1 MEAMRSLKRRLPG
14 IACHQMIPGA
24 RASGNG
30 PGRTRGGGYWLQR
43 GRLQPQHRRFGEVTS
58 RTRHQRPYARASKPR
73 DPFPAPFPPP
83 PASAGPQ
90 PPSSAV
96 CLTAARTGAHSQSGQ
111 RRPLDTEGS
120 QNRTSVSRY
129 RPARDTDIP
138 SRVARRPTKNRGRRA
153 EAVLRAYIP
162 VDRAR
167 SAIATGTPAA
177 LRMTGPGDPAA
188 RSAAVPSHL
197 VANHMTRA
205 ARRTPP
211 SPALPRLPAAVP
223 GPMIEPGW
231 ATRGHR
237 VRSPM
242 AARNHDSATGT
253 RWCCP
258 GCQQHAA
265 TSACEP
271 APGRRAPGSD
281 ADACRSR
288 AGRAMLR
295 GQIPPTNRQRMIKR
309 PDRLLAIRPLT
320 CTYW

>member
-1 MEAMRSLKRRLPG
+1 MASCRLTH
-14 IACHQMIPGA
+14 I
-24 RASGNG
+24 
-30 PGRTRGGGYWLQR
+30 GRI
-43 GRLQPQHRRFGEVTS
+43 GRL
-58 RTRHQRPYARASKPR
+58 
-73 DPFPAPFPPP
+73 
-83 PASAGPQ
+83 SA
-90 PPSSAV
+90 
-96 CLTAARTGAHSQSGQ
+96 
-111 RRPLDTEGS
+111 
-120 QNRTSVSRY
+120 
-129 RPARDTDIP
+129 DTDQP
-138 SRVARRPTKNRGRRA
+138 VAQTSLRAWHGRPTKNRGRRA

-162 VDRAR
+162 VDRGR

-188 RSAAVPSHL
+188 RSAAVPPHL
-197 VANHMTRA
+197 VANDMTRA

-231 ATRGHR
+231 ATHGHR
-237 VRSPM
+237 VRSPT

-265 TSACEP
+265 SACEP
-271 APGRRAPGSD
+271 APGRRTPGSD

-295 GQIPPTNRQRMIKR
+295 GQIPPTNEPPTDDQKGPTASWRSG
-309 PDRLLAIRPLT
+309 L
-320 CTYW
+320 